1 MLEEEIEK
9 AREDEPRIRGIV
21 EGLLIQATLYRE
33 AIETGNLEQ
42 TIRKVVDL
50 AAVMHEMDTPT
61 MESVLVNVLLE
72 LEEHRAGV
80 R

>member
-9 AREDEPRIRGIV
+9 ARNDEPRILGIV

-33 AIETGNLEQ
+33 AIEAGNLKQ
-42 TIRKVVDL
+42 TIRKLVDL
-50 AAVMHEMDTPT
+50 AAVMREMDTPT
-61 MESVLVNVLLE
+61 MESVLVHVLLE